1 MNVAVSIRRRLD
13 VEDGGV
19 IDFVEKV
26 GIELP
31 TKTVSIL
38 DDRALG
44 NVLTDIRVYERLFG
58 DDTKSLYE
66 ILRIFIVGMLACPCV
81 FFSEVG
87 RAYGWI

>member
-13 VEDGGV
+13 VEDGGM

-44 NVLTDIRVYERLFG
+44 NVLTDIRVY
-58 DDTKSLYE
+58 
-66 ILRIFIVGMLACPCV
+66 
-81 FFSEVG
+81 
-87 RAYGWI
+87 